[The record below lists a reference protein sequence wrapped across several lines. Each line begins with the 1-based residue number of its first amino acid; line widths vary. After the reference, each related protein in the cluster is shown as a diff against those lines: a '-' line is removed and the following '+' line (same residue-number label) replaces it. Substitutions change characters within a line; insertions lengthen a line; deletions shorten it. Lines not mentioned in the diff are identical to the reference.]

1 MIAGTTI
8 SSSRTNGATT
18 ASATAAAMFHRVG
31 VASTRAAT

>member
-8 SSSRTNGATT
+8 SSSRTNGATSE
-18 ASATAAAMFHRVG
+18 SATARAMFHRLG